1 MAIDTNAH
9 QAVKPANEAEQESR
23 TIADRVCK
31 QIVTAIVTGELL
43 PGQKI
48 SEPGLAKAYGI
59 SRGPLREAIR
69 RLEGWRLIE
78 RKAHVGAR
86 VVELTARELIE
97 IYRVREALEGM
108 ACRLAAEHMTDEE
121 INSLKVLLDNHEL
134 SIAQQ
139 EGRAYFQ
146 KEGDLDFHYRIVK
159 GSKNAKLEELLGA
172 DLYHL
177 VRMYRYQFS
186 ISSSRPK
193 RALKEHRQIV
203 DAIEA
208 RDPELAEMLM
218 RRHISAARQ
227 NIEDKLNAVTKTL
240 GDNNG

>member
-1 MAIDTNAH
+1 MTTDVN
-9 QAVKPANEAEQESR
+9 QKPAAESDESR

-78 RKAHVGAR
+78 RKPHVGAR
-86 VVELTARELIE
+86 VVELSAKELIE

-108 ACRLAAEHMTDEE
+108 ACRLAAEHMSDEE

-208 RDPELAEMLM
+208 RDAELAEMLM
-218 RRHISAARQ
+218 RRHISNARR
-227 NIEDKLNAVTKTL
+227 NIEDKLNAVTKPQ

>member
-1 MAIDTNAH
+1 MT
-9 QAVKPANEAEQESR
+9 ESSVIQPIEPENR
-23 TIADRVCK
+23 TLADRVCDE
-31 QIVTAIVTGELL
+31 IATAIVVGELK

-48 SEPGLAKAYGI
+48 SEPELARRYGI

-69 RLEGWRLIE
+69 RLEGWRLLE
-78 RKAHVGAR
+78 RKPHVGAR
-86 VVELTARELIE
+86 VVQLSARELIE

-108 ACRLAAEHMTDEE
+108 ACRQAAEEMPQEE
-121 INSLKVLLDNHEL
+121 IDKLRILLDEHEDSVDRL
-134 SIAQQ
+134 D
-139 EGRAYFQ
+139 GRSYFQ

-159 GSKNAKLEELLGA
+159 GSRNGKLRELLGG

-186 ISSSRPK
+186 VSSSRPK

-218 RRHISAARQ
+218 RRHISNARR
-227 NIEDKLNAVTKTL
+227 NIESKLVKDIT
-240 GDNNG
+240 DE

>member
-1 MAIDTNAH
+1 MTENT
-9 QAVKPANEAEQESR
+9 QMSGLPVENQ
-23 TIADRVCK
+23 TLADKVCE
-31 QIVTAIVTGELL
+31 QIVTAIVVGEIP

-48 SEPGLAKAYGI
+48 SEPELARTYGI

-69 RLEGWRLIE
+69 RLEGLRLIE
-78 RKAHVGAR
+78 RKPHVGAR
-86 VVELTARELIE
+86 VVKLSLKELVE

-108 ACRLAAEHMTDEE
+108 ACRMAAEFMPDDE
-121 INSLKVLLDNHEL
+121 IASLRALLDEHERNVEQL
-134 SIAQQ
+134 
-139 EGRAYFQ
+139 EGRSYFQ
-146 KEGDLDFHYRIVK
+146 KEGDLDFHYRIVQ
-159 GSKNAKLEELLGA
+159 GSKNSKLLELLGS

-186 ISSSRPK
+186 VSSSRPK

-218 RRHISAARQ
+218 RRHISAARK
-227 NIEDKLNAVTKTL
+227 NIEAKLNMATDLRGEKH
-240 GDNNG
+240 G

>member
-1 MAIDTNAH
+1 MSTEAKQTGQSDT
-9 QAVKPANEAEQESR
+9 EQEFR
-23 TIADRVCK
+23 TLADRVCS
-31 QIVTAIVTGELL
+31 QIVTSIVTGELL

-48 SEPGLAKAYGI
+48 SEPGLAKLYGI

-78 RKAHVGAR
+78 RKPHVGAR
-86 VVELTARELIE
+86 VVQLSAHELVE

-108 ACRLAAEHMTDEE
+108 ACRLAAENMTADE
-121 INSLKVLLDNHEL
+121 IASLRALLDTHEH
-134 SIAQQ
+134 SIAEQ
-139 EGRAYFQ
+139 EGRSYFQ

-159 GSKNAKLEELLGA
+159 GSKNAKLQELLGD
-172 DLYHL
+172 DLYQL

-186 ISSSRPK
+186 VSSSRPK

-203 DAIEA
+203 DAIES

-227 NIEDKLNAVTKTL
+227 NIEEKLNSVTKAQ
-240 GDNNG
+240 GDRNG